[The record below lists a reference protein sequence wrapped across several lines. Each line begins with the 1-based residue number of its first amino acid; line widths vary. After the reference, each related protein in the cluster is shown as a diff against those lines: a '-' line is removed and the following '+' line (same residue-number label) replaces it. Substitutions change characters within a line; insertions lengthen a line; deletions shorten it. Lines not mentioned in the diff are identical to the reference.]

1 MICTVLAEQLYQHIF
16 MLTTGK
22 NSYWS
27 RMTARLLGN
36 NYFYSS
42 IFFSSNCPN
51 FLLAFIIL
59 QENWMNLPWRKYYQ
73 AVRRYFIFKPKPY
86 QGAHSDFGGCSG
98 YLLHQAFFSFIFF
111 YLVSSSSHCWSR
123 QLHHLSP
130 LKEQFT
136 LFLTGFPYIYVTT
149 LFFLIHFPRKPF
161 KHPKGILLISGLK
174 SVDISSLKWLSATW
188 PKNLKVFST
197 EESFTRGSRCWKEP
211 TSKIAAAA
219 K

>member
-1 MICTVLAEQLYQHIF
+1 
-16 MLTTGK
+16 
-22 NSYWS
+22 
-27 RMTARLLGN
+27 
-36 NYFYSS
+36 
-42 IFFSSNCPN
+42 
-51 FLLAFIIL
+51 
-59 QENWMNLPWRKYYQ
+59 MNLPWRKYYQ

-86 QGAHSDFGGCSG
+86 QGAHLDLGAVLDTSCIK
-98 YLLHQAFFSFIFF
+98 LFFSLSSFF

-161 KHPKGILLISGLK
+161 KHPKGILLVSGLK

-188 PKNLKVFST
+188 PKNLIVFST

-211 TSKIAAAA
+211 TSKIAAPSLQSFTLSTTSENGPAHGFEGKRGVVILKLDLDA
-219 K
+219 LRVSS